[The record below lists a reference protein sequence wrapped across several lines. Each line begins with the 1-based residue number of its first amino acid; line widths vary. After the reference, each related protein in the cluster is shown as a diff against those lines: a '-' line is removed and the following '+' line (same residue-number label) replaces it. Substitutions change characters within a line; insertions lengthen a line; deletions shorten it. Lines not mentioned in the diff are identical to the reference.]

1 MGRRGGPQRHLER
14 GRLCWL
20 GGLPGGAS
28 RQGWCPGGWRESLA
42 AAWRQE
48 HLGVWEESGRRLE
61 PTGGQRRGPTPAV
74 VLGVLV
80 VEALR
85 GCAGGQSGCW
95 EGTRRGPQ
103 GSWALRSSGSWGGW
117 LSLGLYQGGCLEKE
131 VLPLVFAA

>member
-1 MGRRGGPQRHLER
+1 MSWGLE
-14 GRLCWL
+14 GVPGCW
-20 GGLPGGAS
+20 GAAGAPGAS
-28 RQGWCPGGWRESLA
+28 GKRAGGDWSQL
-42 AAWRQE
+42 
-48 HLGVWEESGRRLE
+48 
-61 PTGGQRRGPTPAV
+61 GGQRRGPTPAV

-95 EGTRRGPQ
+95 EGRRGPQ